1 VKNLERAKAKLMNVR
16 QRLMQNHCSAVMERV
31 EVAMF
36 MDLFAQGGISNGQ
49 INMILRNKA
58 VAITTRTHLLDDI
71 RLLMLGDALP
81 KIANAI
87 SDPTGFAAEG
97 GGNILEH
104 TGKAIKP
111 LGHISKHYSNYLSLK
126 TMTDVAGVIDQFM
139 MESVSFDLWRNA
151 LEANMVARLKKVG
164 SL

>member
-1 VKNLERAKAKLMNVR
+1 MKNLERAKTKLMNVR
-16 QRLMQNHCSAVMERV
+16 HRLMQNHCSAVMERV

-36 MDLFAQGGISNGQ
+36 MDLFADGGISNGQ
-49 INMILRNKA
+49 INMIIRNKTI
-58 VAITTRTHLLDDI
+58 AITTRTHLLDDI
-71 RLLMLGDALP
+71 RLLMLGDTLP
-81 KIANAI
+81 KIAAAI

-97 GGNILEH
+97 GGKIVENA
-104 TGKAIKP
+104 GKSTQT
-111 LGHISKHYSNYLSLK
+111 LGRISQHYSTYLSLK

-151 LEANMVARLKKVG
+151 LEAKMVARLKKVG

>member
-1 VKNLERAKAKLMNVR
+1 MKNLERAKTKLMNVR
-16 QRLMQNHCSAVMERV
+16 HRLMQNHCSAVMERV

-36 MDLFAQGGISNGQ
+36 MDLFADGGISNGQ
-49 INMILRNKA
+49 INMIIRNKTI
-58 VAITTRTHLLDDI
+58 AITTRAHLLDDI
-71 RLLMLGDALP
+71 RLLMLGDTLP
-81 KIANAI
+81 NIAAAI

-97 GGNILEH
+97 SGKILEH
-104 TGKAIKP
+104 TVGSARQ
-111 LGHISKHYSNYLSLK
+111 LGRVNQYYSTYLSLK

-151 LEANMVARLKKVG
+151 LEANMVARLKKTG

>member
-1 VKNLERAKAKLMNVR
+1 MKNLERAKAKLMNVR
-16 QRLMQNHCSAVMERV
+16 HRLMQNHCSAVMERV

-36 MDLFAQGGISNGQ
+36 MDLFADGGISNGQ
-49 INMILRNKA
+49 INTIVRNKA
-58 VAITTRTHLLDDI
+58 LAITIRTHLLDDI
-71 RLLMLGDALP
+71 RLLMLGDTLP
-81 KIANAI
+81 KIAAAI

-97 GGNILEH
+97 GGKILEH
-104 TGKAIKP
+104 TVGSARQ
-111 LGHISKHYSNYLSLK
+111 LGQISQYYSTYLSLK

-139 MESVSFDLWRNA
+139 MKGVRFDLWRNA